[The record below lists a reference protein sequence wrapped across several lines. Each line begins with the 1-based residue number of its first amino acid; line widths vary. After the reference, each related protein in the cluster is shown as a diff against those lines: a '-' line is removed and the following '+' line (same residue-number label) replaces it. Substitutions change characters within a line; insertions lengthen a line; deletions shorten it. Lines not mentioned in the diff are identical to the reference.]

1 MTLLAES
8 LENSI
13 PLLESGALAP
23 LMDILHEAGPD
34 PTQWKG
40 QTTSWCV
47 GFLMN
52 IAQSDE
58 AVPTLREAGVVELLA
73 PLLTLD
79 HYQSLKAAMAVT
91 FVCRYDE
98 GDETYDLLRKTENV
112 IPKIISLLHNTL
124 SGRGGNGY
132 KYGVFTL
139 RSSVGCI
146 ASLASGP
153 DFMKERIATGPVF
166 ESLLRVTTDFCV
178 DGGTPGAIVGG
189 GRDDALSATL
199 AVRALHSLTA
209 HLIPI
214 VGSSALPFGQSM
226 EDRLLLALES
236 FENCIHPEVRDE
248 TRDLATDAKVRI
260 LGGQRAARVT
270 PGLCTVVDGDFDM
283 GDVESLASH
292 CCGFDS
298 LPGIGG
304 DFLHALTLPQQ
315 VDKSA
320 PVVSSSPSISESE
333 GSRDSADHRPV
344 RTFLL
349 ADSRTGRRYAVPAEP
364 SGGRAFNDRRV
375 WCYRRG
381 RFCLPG
387 EHPDPNFEWN
397 EELQQ
402 AYEAALAGDGEPM
415 GSTSSVVIVGMGGQ

>member
-1 MTLLAES
+1 
-8 LENSI
+8 
-13 PLLESGALAP
+13 
-23 LMDILHEAGPD
+23 
-34 PTQWKG
+34 
-40 QTTSWCV
+40 
-47 GFLMN
+47 MN

-146 ASLASGP
+146 AALALGP
-153 DFMKERIATGPVF
+153 DFMKERIATGPVY
-166 ESLLRVTTDFCV
+166 ESLLRVVTDFCV

-189 GRDDALSATL
+189 GRDDALSSTL
-199 AVRALHSLTA
+199 AVRALQSLTG
-209 HLIPI
+209 HLIPV

-226 EDRLLLALES
+226 EERLLIALES
-236 FENCIHPEVRDE
+236 FEACTHPEIKDE
-248 TRDLATDAKVRI
+248 TRALATDAKVRI
-260 LGGQRAARVT
+260 RGGQRAARVT
-270 PGLCTVVDGDFDM
+270 PGICGAIVDSDVDM
-283 GDVESLASH
+283 GDVESLASQ

-304 DFLHALTLPQQ
+304 DFLHALTLPHSEKEPS
-315 VDKSA
+315 VSI
-320 PVVSSSPSISESE
+320 VSSSPSITDSE
-333 GSRDSADHRPV
+333 GGESPV

-349 ADSRTGRRYAVPAEP
+349 ADARTGRRFAVPTDP

-387 EHPDPNFEWN
+387 EEADPNFVWN
-397 EELQQ
+397 DELQQ
-402 AYEAALAGDGEPM
+402 AYEAALAGHGE
-415 GSTSSVVIVGMGGQ
+415 SLSSSGDVVIVGMGGQ